1 MQRFTDLLVQKR
13 CFGCNFATD
22 YFCSNCRKGFR
33 PKNYRLPNGLLFRTL
48 SQQNPAMMRA
58 ISGWKDRHLTS
69 LTNCFAD
76 LLVDTEPALAA
87 NHEMQIVIPPQ
98 RKRAFATRGFYAMGQ
113 LAAELQRR
121 NPNLKFDPDAVYYRR
136 EPRDQRGLSIKQR
149 AENVEEVFAVNLKTD
164 FPMLVLDDVW
174 TTGSTLRQLILT
186 LKNPE
191 QVTNILVLA
200 TAYKISARDVW
211 QSG

>member
-1 MQRFTDLLVQKR
+1 
-13 CFGCNFATD
+13 
-22 YFCSNCRKGFR
+22 
-33 PKNYRLPNGLLFRTL
+33 
-48 SQQNPAMMRA
+48 
-58 ISGWKDRHLTS
+58 
-69 LTNCFAD
+69 
-76 LLVDTEPALAA
+76 
-87 NHEMQIVIPPQ
+87 
-98 RKRAFATRGFYAMGQ
+98 MGQ

-136 EPRDQRGLSIKQR
+136 EPRDQRGLSLKQR

-164 FPMLVLDDVW
+164 FPILVLDDVW